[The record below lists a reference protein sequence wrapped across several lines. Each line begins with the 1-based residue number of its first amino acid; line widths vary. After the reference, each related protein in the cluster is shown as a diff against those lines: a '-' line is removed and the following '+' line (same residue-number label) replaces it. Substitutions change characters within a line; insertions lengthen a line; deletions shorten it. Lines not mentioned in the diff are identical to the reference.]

1 MPILGGRRMPRLFF
15 AEINI
20 LRSADAVESKFIHV
34 VPDKTSFWP
43 SWSGGRECEYGA
55 DIDRRTTGLH
65 SSSVTPDQSH
75 HHHPFHTP
83 SPLCSCPSLCM
94 ACEAAQMPSDSGRL
108 SVGSRR
114 RCLPADQSKLAGRS
128 FGTSAECGLRATCQ
142 RLIDL
147 LQFQKRPPRRLRQ
160 TSSAWRSH
168 RRKLNC

>member
-1 MPILGGRRMPRLFF
+1 MFF
-15 AEINI
+15 AEIVI
-20 LRSADAVESKFIHV
+20 LWSADAFESFIHD
-34 VPDKTSFWP
+34 VPDTTSFWP

-55 DIDRRTTGLH
+55 DIDRRTTGPH

-128 FGTSAECGLRATCQ
+128 LARATSAGCGRHVS
-142 RLIDL
+142 DL
-147 LQFQKRPPRRLRQ
+147 STSSNFKRGLPVVCGRRRRLGGR
-160 TSSAWRSH
+160 TGG
-168 RRKLNC
+168 N